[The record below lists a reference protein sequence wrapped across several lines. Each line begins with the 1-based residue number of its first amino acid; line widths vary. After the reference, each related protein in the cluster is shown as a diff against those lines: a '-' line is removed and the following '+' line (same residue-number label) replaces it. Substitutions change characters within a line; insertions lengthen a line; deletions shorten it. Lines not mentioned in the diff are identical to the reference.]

1 MVHAH
6 FLCLYNTLMIT
17 VIVCINIYIYIYIL
31 TIIKLLAAYIQFYQ
45 APLRALHPQGT
56 PLMREK

>member
-6 FLCLYNTLMIT
+6 FLCLYNTLMIR
-17 VIVCINIYIYIYIL
+17 VIVCINIYIYIL

>member
-1 MVHAH
+1 MGHVH
-6 FLCLYNTLMIT
+6 FLCLYNTLIIT
-17 VIVCINIYIYIYIL
+17 VIVCVYKYIYIL
-31 TIIKLLAAYIQFYQ
+31 NIIKLLAAYIQFYQ